1 MGVCRCIVRK
11 TEAVGIGGAQ
21 GVSRAA
27 EGRRKRG
34 GGGPGRFRGA
44 WRRRRNRRR
53 GVGCAERLERWDHLA
68 PRLHGPRASSA
79 RGGRTQQGVRA
90 AGRPRGSRSRVG
102 CRSAGRSLCVRFLV
116 LVVLSA
122 TAVAMCTSLTRVEDV
137 AGFPKPSKLRSKVNF
152 RFLFPQ
158 GWKFS

>member
-34 GGGPGRFRGA
+34 EVGPAVSEARGGGGGTGDGEWGA
-44 WRRRRNRRR
+44 QRCWS
-53 GVGCAERLERWDHLA
+53 GGTTWLQ
-68 PRLHGPRASSA
+68 LHGPRASSA

-102 CRSAGRSLCVRFLV
+102 CRSAGRSLRIRFLV

-122 TAVAMCTSLTRVEDV
+122 PAMAMCTSLTRVEDV